1 MKITTKEVRDVT
13 RVIDSIIKEYKSDSR
28 KEKRDWRTYEQRLTL
43 RMKKAIQELTPLIE
57 EAIETLNMKKDEN
70 RGRKPKL
77 SLKQKVMLILLKQLF
92 EKSNR
97 EMSVMLTLFSLLTEV
112 DVGYKTVERLYSD
125 DEVVL
130 VLHNLHNLLLARRD
144 IKKVDASG
152 DGSGYSLTIKK
163 HYASEAQKLKKKLK
177 TAKGKSKRKI
187 FFYNFILMDL
197 NTRMYI
203 AYGTSFKSEKEAYA
217 SAMAMAEEKGIEIER
232 IRLDKY
238 YSAQKYI
245 RELVE
250 RFKNIEPFMIP
261 KTNATIKGPLAWKH
275 MLYHFVTDP
284 VGFLEIYFARNQ
296 SESGFSEDKR
306 RTGWKLS
313 QKREDRLDTAVFC
326 KLTWHNLFWLG

>member
-1 MKITTKEVRDVT
+1 MKITTKEVREIT
-13 RVIDSIIKEYKSDSR
+13 RVIDGIIKDYKSDSR

-43 RMKKAIQELTPLIE
+43 RMKKAIQALTPLIE
-57 EAIETLNMKKDEN
+57 EAIETLDIKKAET

-112 DVGYKTVERLYSD
+112 DVSYKTLERLYSD
-125 DEVVL
+125 QEVVL
-130 VLHNLHNLLLARRD
+130 VLHNLHNLLIARKN
-144 IKKVDASG
+144 IKEVDASG

-163 HYASEAQKLKKKLK
+163 HYASEAQKLKEKLK
-177 TAKGKSKRKI
+177 TTKEKSKKKI

-203 AYGTSFKSEKEAYA
+203 SYGTSFKSENEAYA
-217 SAMAMAEEKGIEIER
+217 SAMAMAEEKDIKIKR

-238 YSAQKYI
+238 YSAQKYT

-250 RFKNIEPFMIP
+250 KFKNIEPFMIP
-261 KTNATIKGPLAWKH
+261 KSNATIKGALAWKY
-275 MLYHFVTDP
+275 MLSHFVTDP

-306 RTGWKLS
+306 RTGWKLN

-326 KLTWHNLFWLG
+326 KMTWHNLFWLG